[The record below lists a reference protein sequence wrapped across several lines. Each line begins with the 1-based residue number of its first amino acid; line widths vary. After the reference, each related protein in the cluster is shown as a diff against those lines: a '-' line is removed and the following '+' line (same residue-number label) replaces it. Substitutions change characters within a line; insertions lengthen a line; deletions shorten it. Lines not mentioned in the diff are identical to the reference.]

1 MPDEP
6 AQEPRA
12 PKGEPP
18 GSDWAAYYR
27 STIGREPRPLFAK
40 GMAAVDAAG
49 LAPGQAIE
57 IGFGDGRET
66 LALLEAGWRVLAI
79 DPAPAAA
86 EVLQSQVPDPVAG
99 RLEIRSVPAEDADLL
114 PFDLLYAG
122 YSLPFLG
129 ADAFDRFWNAARDR
143 AASRRDPRRQL
154 LRPARFMGR
163 TGGYALHR
171 RRWRAPARGR
181 PRAPRARRGGPGRG
195 FVPRPEALA
204 RLRRHRPATARHA
217 SSMNRPRAGASHWRR
232 VPVARARLRSLR
244 AWRALRRAA
253 ERARFRPSRAPLLR
267 FDLPAGS
274 IDGMKVSVSLPGEDV
289 QFLTNTPGAGP
300 RIAIGRDPSS
310 RSPASHRGARRHV
323 RSRMGRME
331 RCGR

>member
-6 AQEPRA
+6 APEPRG

-40 GMAAVDAAG
+40 GIAAAEAAG
-49 LAPGQAIE
+49 VAPGQAIE

-66 LALLEAGWRVLAI
+66 LALLEAGWPVLAI

-86 EVLQSQVPDPVAG
+86 EVLQSQVPAHVAG

-143 AASRRDPRRQL
+143 
-154 LRPARFMGR
+154 LRPGGILVVNFFGPRDSWAGREGMRFIDVDAVRRLVDGLELL
-163 TGGYALHR
+163 ALDEEDQDGNSFLGPKH
-171 RRWRAPARGR
+171 WHVFDVI
-181 PRAPRARRGGPGRG
+181 ARRP
-195 FVPRPEALA
+195 
-204 RLRRHRPATARHA
+204 PAPT
-217 SSMNRPRAGASHWRR
+217 G
-232 VPVARARLRSLR
+232 
-244 AWRALRRAA
+244 
-253 ERARFRPSRAPLLR
+253 
-267 FDLPAGS
+267 
-274 IDGMKVSVSLPGEDV
+274 
-289 QFLTNTPGAGP
+289 
-300 RIAIGRDPSS
+300 
-310 RSPASHRGARRHV
+310 
-323 RSRMGRME
+323 
-331 RCGR
+331 

>member
-12 PKGEPP
+12 SMGEPP

-40 GMAAVDAAG
+40 GIAAVEAAG
-49 LAPGQAIE
+49 LAPRQAIE

-86 EVLQSQVPDPVAG
+86 EVLQSQVPDHVAG
-99 RLEIRSVPAEDADLL
+99 RLEIRSVPAEDADLV

-143 AASRRDPRRQL
+143 
-154 LRPARFMGR
+154 LRPGGILVVNFFGPRNSWAGREGMRFIDVDGVRRLMDGLELL
-163 TGGYALHR
+163 ALDEEDQDGNSFLGPKH
-171 RRWRAPARGR
+171 WHVFDVI
-181 PRAPRARRGGPGRG
+181 ARRPPAPPG
-195 FVPRPEALA
+195 
-204 RLRRHRPATARHA
+204 
-217 SSMNRPRAGASHWRR
+217 
-232 VPVARARLRSLR
+232 
-244 AWRALRRAA
+244 
-253 ERARFRPSRAPLLR
+253 
-267 FDLPAGS
+267 
-274 IDGMKVSVSLPGEDV
+274 
-289 QFLTNTPGAGP
+289 
-300 RIAIGRDPSS
+300 
-310 RSPASHRGARRHV
+310 
-323 RSRMGRME
+323 
-331 RCGR
+331 